1 MAIDISNFHIQD
13 LEDYQYIQFQI
24 DMITKDIVDECK
36 FTTIVNDNVYCYAE
50 IRNTMYKLQE
60 SRYLV
65 NTKLK
70 RIFKWQ
76 ISIQ

>member
-13 LEDYQYIQFQI
+13 LEDYLYIQFQI
-24 DMITKDIVDECK
+24 NMITKDIVDECK
-36 FTTIVNDNVYCYAE
+36 FTTIVNDDGYDYAE
-50 IRNTMYKLQE
+50 IRNTTYELQE

-65 NTKLK
+65 NTELK

>member
-1 MAIDISNFHIQD
+1 MAIDISNFRIQD
-13 LEDYQYIQFQI
+13 LEEYQYIQFQI
-24 DMITKDIVDECK
+24 NMITKDIVDECK

-50 IRNTMYKLQE
+50 IRDTMYKLQE

-70 RIFKWQ
+70 RISKWQ

>member
-1 MAIDISNFHIQD
+1 MAIDISNIHIQD
-13 LEDYQYIQFQI
+13 LEDYEYIQFQI

-36 FTTIVNDNVYCYAE
+36 FTTIVNDDGYCYAE
-50 IRNTMYKLQE
+50 MYELQE